1 MSIQSSATPN
11 QHSHDVI
18 IDVPFHDVDSAQIA
32 WHGHYAK
39 YFEVA
44 RCALLETINYN
55 YLEMSE
61 SGYFWPVVDMRI
73 RYINPALFG
82 QKIRVNATITEWENR
97 LRIDYRIFDAET
109 GKRLTKGHTVQVA
122 VSMTTKELLLASP
135 PILAQKLGLDTTP

>member
-1 MSIQSSATPN
+1 MSNSNEATIK
-11 QHSHDVI
+11 HSIDVI

-44 RCALLETINYN
+44 RCALLETVDYN
-55 YLEMSE
+55 YLQMSE

-97 LRIDYRIFDAET
+97 LRIEYKIFDAQSNQ
-109 GKRLTKGHTVQVA
+109 RLTKGYTIQVA
-122 VSMTTKELLLASP
+122 VGIESRELLLASP
-135 PILAQKLGLDTTP
+135 PILFEKLGVAETL

>member
-1 MSIQSSATPN
+1 MSTQGNTTSSL
-11 QHSHDVI
+11 HSHDVI

-55 YLEMSE
+55 YQEMRD
-61 SGYFWPVVDMRI
+61 SGYFWPVIDMRI

-97 LRIDYRIFDAET
+97 LRIDYRIFDAES
-109 GKRLTKGHTVQVA
+109 GKRLTKGHTMQVA
-122 VSMTTKELLLASP
+122 VSMETKELLLASP
-135 PILAQKLGLDTTP
+135 PILAQKLGVVAES